1 MNWVQ
6 TDCSC
11 PSNLKC
17 LRPVLYS
24 KPTFCV
30 PEKILPENFE
40 KYVSNPLQFFHQNC
54 TNMDTT
60 VLFIILVSIFFQLV
74 SFVFVT
80 LKKCRRP
87 VITRQFVD
95 RPHHQKFEVPEG
107 TRTVYYKRIKRPV
120 SKKKSEQLSKAW
132 LEKLSKIKG
141 RPEGKK
147 KWATTKPTQEDI
159 TSRLGGVKGRI
170 IGKKWA
176 SKKPTQ
182 EDINRFKPSLW

>member
-60 VLFIILVSIFFQLV
+60 VLFIILVSIFFQV
-74 SFVFVT
+74 NFVFSVN
-80 LKKCRRP
+80 K
-87 VITRQFVD
+87 
-95 RPHHQKFEVPEG
+95 
-107 TRTVYYKRIKRPV
+107 
-120 SKKKSEQLSKAW
+120 
-132 LEKLSKIKG
+132 
-141 RPEGKK
+141 
-147 KWATTKPTQEDI
+147 
-159 TSRLGGVKGRI
+159 SRLGLYLATSGFTSHSFECYSGTTPLK
-170 IGKKWA
+170 
-176 SKKPTQ
+176 
-182 EDINRFKPSLW
+182 